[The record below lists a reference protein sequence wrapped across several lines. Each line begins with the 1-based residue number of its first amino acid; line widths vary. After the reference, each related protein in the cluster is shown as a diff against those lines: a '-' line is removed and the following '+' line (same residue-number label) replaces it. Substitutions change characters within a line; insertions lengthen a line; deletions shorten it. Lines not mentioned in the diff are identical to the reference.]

1 MSKEKIIQE
10 YINQI
15 TDQIKARQVSI
26 DEACENLKIFC
37 TNDEMKGFLEEA
49 QLTLMRKQSQI
60 KTATAVLNSRKKVYS
75 AFAAFTKQEVLSWE
89 EVAKRFKRKLLY

>member
-26 DEACENLKIFC
+26 DEACDNLKIFC

-49 QLTLMRKQSQI
+49 QLTLMRKQSKI
-60 KTATAVLNSRKKVYS
+60 KTARELI
-75 AFAAFTKQEVLSWE
+75 F
-89 EVAKRFKRKLLY
+89 FKIIKIVT

>member
-26 DEACENLKIFC
+26 DVALYYIINLP
-37 TNDEMKGFLEEA
+37 
-49 QLTLMRKQSQI
+49 
-60 KTATAVLNSRKKVYS
+60 
-75 AFAAFTKQEVLSWE
+75 
-89 EVAKRFKRKLLY
+89 

>member
-1 MSKEKIIQE
+1 MSKEKVIQE

-26 DEACENLKIFC
+26 DEACDNLKIFC

-49 QLTLMRKQSQI
+49 QLTLMRKQS
-60 KTATAVLNSRKKVYS
+60 
-75 AFAAFTKQEVLSWE
+75 
-89 EVAKRFKRKLLY
+89 